1 MNNKEKKIS
10 SKSFSHAK
18 HFRSYIMSSTEIETV
33 IYSTK
38 EKIGV
43 HQLKAQFFECVGNKF
58 QRKFMSYIE
67 WVWSV
72 KL

>member
-1 MNNKEKKIS
+1 
-10 SKSFSHAK
+10 
-18 HFRSYIMSSTEIETV
+18 MSSTEIETV